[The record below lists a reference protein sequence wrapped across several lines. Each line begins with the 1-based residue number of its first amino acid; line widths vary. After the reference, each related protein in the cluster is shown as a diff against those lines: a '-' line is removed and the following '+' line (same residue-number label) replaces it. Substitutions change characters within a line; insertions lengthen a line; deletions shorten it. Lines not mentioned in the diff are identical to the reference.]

1 MHLVQTQFS
10 FSLQRARKDIKSHVY
25 VNRFFFL
32 NYYTLDGVVLLA
44 FWFQASP
51 PSNRLFF
58 KATGSGGLG
67 ISIAA
72 CLAALASFEEIC
84 EHKGGCHKFW
94 GLTGFV

>member
-1 MHLVQTQFS
+1 MHSVHIGFKFLTS
-10 FSLQRARKDIKSHVY
+10 KSQKRHVY
-25 VNRFFFL
+25 IGRFV
-32 NYYTLDGVVLLA
+32 NYYTLDGAFAA

-58 KATGSGGLG
+58 MATGSGGLG
-67 ISIAA
+67 ISIRA

-84 EHKGGCHKFW
+84 KHKWGYHKFW